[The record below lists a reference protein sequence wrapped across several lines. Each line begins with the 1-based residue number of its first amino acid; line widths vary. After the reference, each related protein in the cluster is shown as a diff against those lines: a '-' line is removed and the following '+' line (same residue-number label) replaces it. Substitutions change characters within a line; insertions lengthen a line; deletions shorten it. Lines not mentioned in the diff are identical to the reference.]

1 MFKSRFAE
9 LSWPLLFVCILA
21 TNMASAQVTQLYAFN
36 PGDGPPTGGVIQG
49 FDGRLYGTT
58 GREIFYL
65 SGVTEEVLYFFC
77 TQPGCSDGWGTFG
90 GVIQASDGNFYGTT
104 SQGGTDGCGGL
115 GCGTVF
121 TATPSATVTTLYR
134 FGGGLDGALPFAGVI
149 QGRDGDFYGTT
160 VSGGAN
166 KGGTV
171 FKITSNGNLTVM
183 YSFCA
188 KANCADGASPQG
200 ALVQGK
206 DGNFYGTTS
215 AGGSGNLGTVF
226 KITSAGKL
234 TTLHRFVGADG
245 ASPFAGLIQAKDG
258 KFYGTTSEGGAFGL
272 GAIFRITGSGE
283 LATLYSF
290 CGQGLPFCLDG
301 ANPFGGL
308 VQSVQGTLFGTT
320 FNGGTTFRR
329 APGAGTVFGFVPLSG
344 SLVTEYTFGSV
355 AGDGMNPSATL
366 EEGTDG
372 NLYGTT
378 VAGGQGSGIVFS
390 LFSGDAPFIK
400 TNPTSG
406 RVGAAV
412 TILGNQLTGATQVKF
427 GGTAAQFTVVSS
439 SSITTTVPIGASTG
453 KVSVVTPSGKR
464 LSKVPFRVT
473 P

>member
-1 MFKSRFAE
+1 MSKSG
-9 LSWPLLFVCILA
+9 LPGLLCTLLFVCMLA
-21 TNMASAQVTQLYAFN
+21 TEISPAQITPLYLFD
-36 PGDGPPTGGVIQG
+36 PGETTPTSGVIQG

-58 GREIFYL
+58 RREIFYL
-65 SGVTEEVLYFFC
+65 GGAEAVLYFFGS
-77 TQPGCSDGWGTFG
+77 QPGCSDGIGVFG

-121 TATPSATVTTLYR
+121 TATPGGTVTTLYR
-134 FGGGLDGALPFAGVI
+134 FGGGLDGATPVAGVV
-149 QGRDGDFYGTT
+149 QGSDGNFYGTT
-160 VSGGAN
+160 VAGGTN
-166 KGGTV
+166 GGGTV
-171 FKITSNGNLTVM
+171 FKITSNGTLTVL

-188 KANCADGASPQG
+188 KANCSDGASPQG

-206 DGNFYGTTS
+206 DGNFYGTTN

-245 ASPFAGLIQAKDG
+245 ASPFAGVIQAKDG
-258 KFYGTTSEGGAFGL
+258 KFYGTTSAGGTYGL
-272 GAIFRITGSGE
+272 GAIFRITGAGK

-320 FNGGTTFRR
+320 VNGGTTANRK
-329 APGAGTVFGFVPLSG
+329 PGAGTVFGYAPVSS
-344 SLVTEYTFGSV
+344 SLMMEYTFGSV

-366 EEGTDG
+366 EEGTNG

-378 VAGGQGSGIVFS
+378 VACGLGSGIIFS
-390 LFSGDAPFIK
+390 LFSGDTPFVK

-406 RVGAAV
+406 KVGAAV
-412 TILGNQLTGATQVKF
+412 VILGNQLTGASHVKF
-427 GGTAAQFTVVSS
+427 GSKPAEFTVVSDS
-439 SSITTTVPIGASTG
+439 EITTTVPIGATTG
-453 KVSVVTPSGKR
+453 KVSVVTPKGKR
-464 LSKVPFRVT
+464 LSKVPFRIT